1 MYRLLLDYREIDFI
15 FCKKKNPSLFKKLNN
30 SNYICLLKR
39 IWIKKNMK
47 NENHDMPIE
56 EFRKNGH
63 ELIDWIAD
71 YLKNV
76 EQYPVLAQV
85 QPGSVKDQ
93 LPSEPPNEGENIKDI
108 MNDVNEIIMPGMTH
122 WNHPN
127 FMSYFNSTAS
137 GPAILGDFIS
147 SAFNINGM
155 IWKTSPASTE
165 LEEKVMD
172 WLRQM
177 LKLPESF
184 FGLIYDL
191 ASVSSMHAIA
201 AAREQAK
208 KMNSDYDISKL
219 RIYCS
224 EHAHSSIDKSVI
236 TLGLS
241 LESIIKIKVDDHFR
255 MIPSEL
261 DNKIREDL
269 LSGYQPFCVVATV
282 GTTST
287 TSIDPVDRIGAISKK
302 HKLWL
307 HVDAAHAG
315 SAAIVPEIRPILSG
329 VEDADSLVLN
339 PHKWLFVPV
348 DLSVLYTTKPEILK
362 EAFSIVPEY
371 LKTDEESEVINY
383 MDYGI
388 QLGRKFRSLKLWFLI
403 RYFGVSGLQNI
414 IREHL
419 RLGELF
425 SDFIDR
431 HENFERL
438 APTPLSTVCFR
449 AIPGINM
456 NKEEINAFNKKL
468 MDEINNSGKLFLSHT
483 KLNGNYAIR
492 LSISGI
498 RTTEKH
504 VLNAWNLIQ
513 EKLALLEN

>member
-1 MYRLLLDYREIDFI
+1 
-15 FCKKKNPSLFKKLNN
+15 
-30 SNYICLLKR
+30 
-39 IWIKKNMK
+39 MK
-47 NENHDMPIE
+47 NENLDMPID

-71 YLKNV
+71 YLENV
-76 EQYPVLAQV
+76 EEYPVFSQEK
-85 QPGSVKDQ
+85 PGSIKKK
-93 LPSEPPNEGENIKDI
+93 LPPEPPKNGESIQNI

-137 GPAILGDFIS
+137 GPAILGDFLS

-165 LEEKVMD
+165 LEETVLD

-177 LKLPESF
+177 LKLPKSF
-184 FGLIYDL
+184 LGLIYDL

-201 AAREQAK
+201 AAREEAK
-208 KMNSDYDISKL
+208 KTNSNYDISKL

-236 TLGLS
+236 TLGIP

-255 MIPSEL
+255 MISSEL
-261 DNKIREDL
+261 DNRIREDL

-287 TSIDPVDRIGAISKK
+287 TSIDPLSRIVSITKK
-302 HKLWL
+302 HNLWL

-339 PHKWLFVPV
+339 PHKWLFVPI
-348 DLSVLYTTKPEILK
+348 DLSVLFIKRPNVLK
-362 EAFSIVPEY
+362 QTFSLVPEY

-425 SDFIDR
+425 ADFIDR
-431 HENFERL
+431 HEKFERL

-449 AIPGINM
+449 AVPDSQM
-456 NKEEINAFNKKL
+456 SEEELNSFNKTL
-468 MDEINNSGKLFLSHT
+468 MDEINDSGKLFLSHT
-483 KLNGNYAIR
+483 KLKGKFTIR

-498 RTTEKH
+498 KTIERH
-504 VLNAWNLIQ
+504 IFNAWELIQ
-513 EKLALLEN
+513 KKLEFLKNRE